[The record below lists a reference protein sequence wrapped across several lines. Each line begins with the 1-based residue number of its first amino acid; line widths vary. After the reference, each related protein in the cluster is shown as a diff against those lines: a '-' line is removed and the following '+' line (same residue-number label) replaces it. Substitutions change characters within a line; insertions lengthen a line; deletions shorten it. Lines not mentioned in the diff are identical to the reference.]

1 MHQLKLYNLSSIL
14 SNFVLFIKRL
24 EVFCYE
30 SAVLVFRPTWE
41 DMIIAY
47 SSLPGYA
54 SVRDHEKG
62 TWFIQSLVEGKPQGA
77 DSLPPRSRQGR

>member
-1 MHQLKLYNLSSIL
+1 
-14 SNFVLFIKRL
+14 
-24 EVFCYE
+24 
-30 SAVLVFRPTWE
+30 
-41 DMIIAY
+41 MIIAY

-77 DSLPPRSRQGR
+77 DSPSHQASRSRLKSNIKYCKLRAVLEKINYPKEGPT

>member
-1 MHQLKLYNLSSIL
+1 
-14 SNFVLFIKRL
+14 
-24 EVFCYE
+24 
-30 SAVLVFRPTWE
+30 LVFRPTWE

-77 DSLPPRSRQGR
+77 DSLPHL

>member
-1 MHQLKLYNLSSIL
+1 
-14 SNFVLFIKRL
+14 
-24 EVFCYE
+24 
-30 SAVLVFRPTWE
+30 LVFRPTWE

-77 DSLPPRSRQGR
+77 DAPPPSPPLVEGKPQGADAPPLGAAKVGRNPIS